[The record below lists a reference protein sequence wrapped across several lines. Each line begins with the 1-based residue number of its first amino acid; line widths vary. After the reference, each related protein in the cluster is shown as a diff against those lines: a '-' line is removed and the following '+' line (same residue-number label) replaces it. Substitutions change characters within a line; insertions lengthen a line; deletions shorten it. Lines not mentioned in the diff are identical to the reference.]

1 MQRVSS
7 EVTEQPSRVAS
18 RRLSTGERYAVALLA
33 TGLALALQVLLHRV
47 AAGYFY
53 PVFLAAVAFSAWY
66 GGFGPGFVTAATGAV
81 GSAWLS
87 LEPPPS
93 IDAAPPGDWG
103 DLAAYF
109 ASGVLVSGL
118 IAFLLAAR
126 RRAERAAARTARVH
140 ALNLSLGPVLS
151 PTEVARIIVRH
162 ATEAV
167 HARGGTIALLRSDGD
182 ALDVVHFDGEAAVA
196 RASAESGPLG
206 HAARNAETVYLES
219 GVERRTRYPALAAL
233 DGKPGSLVALPFVPG
248 GRSIGALELRFGHD
262 RRFPE
267 EDRNFLSTLVGQGGL
282 ALERAQLYAAESQA
296 RERNAFLAEASSMLA
311 SSLDYRATLAAV
323 ARLSVPRL
331 ADWCGVDVVEDDG
344 RLRRVAVAHVDPD
357 RVQDVWEMSRR
368 YVEQPE
374 DPVPR
379 VLKSGTALLVPR
391 IPESMLQAF
400 ARDPEH
406 LDRLRSM
413 GLRSLLIVPMRA
425 RDRTLGAIIFV
436 TAESGREYT
445 ESDLRLSEDLAR
457 RAAVAVDNAR
467 LFEESRAALR
477 SRSESLALLDTVF
490 IGAPV
495 GLAFVDVELRF
506 VRINHAL
513 AALNGHP
520 PEAHLGRTVAEVP
533 GSEGALD
540 EACFRQVL
548 ETGDPVLDTEVRGER
563 HDGSGQRFVAL
574 ASYYPVRGADGQ
586 VRYVGVIVMDVTER
600 RRADELVV
608 QSQRMEA
615 IAKVAGGVAHEVN
628 NMMTVIT
635 GFSGFLEEATSPGD
649 PRLADIMEIRRAAD
663 RAAGI
668 TRQLLAYSRQQ
679 VLQPR
684 LLDLNALL
692 RGMTTVLH
700 RLLGQGVALRLELA
714 EGIASVRADRA
725 QLEQCIL
732 NLAINAR
739 DAMNGRGELSITT
752 GAVTLDQGY
761 AQRYPSIHVPPGRYV
776 RVTISDTG
784 TGMDAET
791 RARVFEPFFTT
802 KPVGQGTGLGLATV
816 YGIVKQSEGFI
827 WVYGE
832 PGHGAVFKI
841 YLPEQ
846 NAMPVITGEYPIP
859 RDAPAGAERILLVED
874 EDAVRRMAARALATR
889 GYTVIEAQD
898 GADALQLVARESGEI
913 DLVVTD
919 VIMPTVGGRELGERL
934 AELRPGLPVL
944 FISGYTDDDVV
955 RRGLLSPG
963 SPFLQKPFE
972 PDALA
977 RKVRQV
983 LERARR

>member
-1 MQRVSS
+1 MK
-7 EVTEQPSRVAS
+7 PSPRAGS
-18 RRLSTGERYAVALLA
+18 RRVGAGERYGVALLVTA
-33 TGLALALQVLLHRV
+33 FALALQALLHRV

-53 PVFLAAVAFSAWY
+53 PVFLAVVAFSAWY
-66 GGFGPGFVTAATGAV
+66 GGFGPGLVTAGAAAM
-81 GSAWLS
+81 GSRWLAM
-87 LEPPPS
+87 EPPPS
-93 IDAAPPGDWG
+93 IDATPPGDWG

-118 IAFLLAAR
+118 IAFQLASR

-140 ALNLSLGPVLS
+140 ALNQSLGPVLS
-151 PTEVARIIVRH
+151 PTEVAGIILRH
-162 ATEAV
+162 AAEAV
-167 HARGGTIALLRSDGD
+167 HAQGGAIALLTADGASLEVLHVDGD
-182 ALDVVHFDGEAAVA
+182 AALA
-196 RASAESGPLG
+196 RASAENGPLG
-206 HAARNAETVYLES
+206 RAAKDGVAVYLGDGRLGS
-219 GVERRTRYPALAAL
+219 LAAL
-233 DGKPGSLVALPFVPG
+233 PFMPG
-248 GRSIGALELRFGHD
+248 GRSIGALELRFEHD
-262 RRFPE
+262 RKFPE
-267 EDRNFLSTLVGQGGL
+267 EDRSFLSTLVGQGAL
-282 ALERAQLYAAESQA
+282 ALERARLYAAERDA
-296 RERNAFLAEASSMLA
+296 RERHAFLAEASSMLA
-311 SSLDYRATLAAV
+311 SSLDYRTTLAAV
-323 ARLSVPRL
+323 ARLCVPRL
-331 ADWCGVDVVEDDG
+331 ADWCGVDVVEEDG
-344 RLRRVAVAHVDPD
+344 RLRRVAVAHVDPA
-357 RVQDVWEMSRR
+357 RVEDVWEMSRR
-368 YVEQPE
+368 YVERAD
-374 DPVPR
+374 DPVPS
-379 VLKSGTALLVPR
+379 VVQSGATLMVPK
-391 IPESMLQAF
+391 IPERMLEAF

-406 LDRLRSM
+406 LGRLRAM

-425 RDRTLGAIIFV
+425 RDRTLGAIVFV
-436 TAESGREYT
+436 TAESRREYT
-445 ESDLRLSEDLAR
+445 EADRDLAEDLAG

-467 LFEESRAALR
+467 LFGESRAALQA
-477 SRSESLALLDTVF
+477 RSESLALLDTVF

-495 GLAFVDVELRF
+495 GLAFVDDELRF
-506 VRINHAL
+506 VRINDAL

-520 PEAHLGRTVAEVP
+520 PGAHLGRTVSEVLGGEGVVLAE
-533 GSEGALD
+533 D
-540 EACFRQVL
+540 CFRRVL
-548 ETGDPVLDTEVRGER
+548 ESGEPVLDREIRGER
-563 HDGSGQRFVAL
+563 NDGAGTRFVAL
-574 ASYYPVRGADGQ
+574 SSYYPVRGADGA
-586 VRYVGVIVMDVTER
+586 VHYVGVIVIDVTER

-649 PRLADIMEIRRAAD
+649 TRLADISEIRKAAD

-684 LLDLNALL
+684 VLDLNDLL
-692 RGMTTVLH
+692 RGMTTVLQ
-700 RLLGQGVALRLELA
+700 RLLGPGVLLRLGLVDGLA
-714 EGIASVRADRA
+714 TVRADRA

-739 DAMNGRGELSITT
+739 DAMDGTGELSIATE
-752 GAVTLDQGY
+752 TLSLDHGY
-761 AQRYPSIHVPPGRYV
+761 AQRYPNIHVPPGRYV
-776 RVTISDTG
+776 RVTVSDTG
-784 TGMDAET
+784 QGMDAET

-816 YGIVKQSEGFI
+816 YGIVKQSDGFI
-827 WVYGE
+827 WAYGE

-846 NAMPVITGEYPIP
+846 SAIPATTGEHAIP

-874 EDAVRRMAARALATR
+874 EEAVRRMAARALSSR
-889 GYTVIEAQD
+889 GYTVLEAAN
-898 GADALQLVARESGEI
+898 GSEALDLVGHESSEI

-919 VIMPTVGGRELGERL
+919 VIMPGVGGRELGERL
-934 AELRPGLPVL
+934 TELRPGLPVL

-983 LERARR
+983 IERARR

>member
-1 MQRVSS
+1 MDRVSS
-7 EVTEQPSRVAS
+7 EVTEQSPRVGS

-33 TGLALALQVLLHRV
+33 AGLALALELLLSPF

-66 GGFGPGFVTAATGAV
+66 GGFGPGFVTAAAAAV
-81 GSAWLS
+81 GSVWLA

-93 IDAAPPGDWG
+93 LDASPPGDWG

-118 IAFLLAAR
+118 IAFLLASR
-126 RRAERAAARTARVH
+126 RRVERAAARTARVH

-151 PTEVARIIVRH
+151 PTEVARIIVSH
-162 ATEAV
+162 VTEAV
-167 HARGGTIALLRSDGD
+167 QARVGAIALLASDGRTLEVLPTDGD
-182 ALDVVHFDGEAAVA
+182 ARLV
-196 RASAESGPLG
+196 RASAEAGPLG
-206 HAARNAETVYLES
+206 QAARDAVTVYLES

-233 DGKPGSLVALPFVPG
+233 DGTPGSLVAIPLMPG
-248 GRSIGALELRFGHD
+248 GRAIGALELRFAHD
-262 RRFPE
+262 RKFPE
-267 EDRNFLSTLVGQGGL
+267 EDRSFLSTLVGQGAL
-282 ALERAQLYAAESQA
+282 ALERARLYTAEREA

-311 SSLDYRATLAAV
+311 SSLDYRATLSAV
-323 ARLSVPRL
+323 ARLAVPRL
-331 ADWCGVDVVEDDG
+331 ADWCGVDVVEEDG
-344 RLRRVAVAHVDPD
+344 RLRRVAVAHVDPE
-357 RVQDVWEMSRR
+357 RVNDVWEMSRR
-368 YVEQPE
+368 YVELPE

-379 VLKSGTALLVPR
+379 VIRTGSPLLVPR
-391 IPESMLQAF
+391 IPEAMLQAF

-406 LDRLRSM
+406 LDRLRAM
-413 GLRSLLIVPMRA
+413 GLCSLLIVPMRA
-425 RDRTLGAIIFV
+425 RDRTLGAIVFV
-436 TAESGREYT
+436 TAESGRVYSEA
-445 ESDLRLSEDLAR
+445 DLRLSEDLGR

-477 SRSESLALLDTVF
+477 ARSESLALLDTVF
-490 IGAPV
+490 LGAPV
-495 GLAFVDVELRF
+495 GLAFVDRELRF
-506 VRINHAL
+506 VRINDAL
-513 AALNGHP
+513 ASLNGQS
-520 PEAHLGRTVAEVP
+520 PEAHLGRTVGEVVRN
-533 GSEGALD
+533 EGALA
-540 EACFRQVL
+540 EECFRQVL
-548 ETGDPVLDTEVRGER
+548 ETGEPVLDTEIRGER
-563 HDGSGQRFVAL
+563 SDGSEQRYVAL
-574 ASYYPVRGADGQ
+574 ASYYPVRGADGE
-586 VRYVGVIVMDVTER
+586 VHYVGVIVIDVTER

-635 GFSGFLEEATSPGD
+635 GFSGFLEEATSVGD
-649 PRLADIMEIRRAAD
+649 PRLADITEIRKAAD

-684 LLDLNALL
+684 LLDLNGLL
-692 RGMTTVLH
+692 REMTTVLQ
-700 RLLGQGVALRLELA
+700 RLLGPGIALRLRLG
-714 EGIASVRADRA
+714 EGTATVRADPA

-739 DAMNGRGELSITT
+739 DAMAGHGELSIITE
-752 GAVTLDQGY
+752 VVSLDQGY
-761 AQRYPSIHVPPGRYV
+761 AQRYPNIHVPSGKYF
-776 RVTISDTG
+776 RVTVSDTG
-784 TGMDAET
+784 HGMDAET
-791 RARVFEPFFTT
+791 RARAFEPFFTT

-816 YGIVKQSEGFI
+816 YGIVKQSDGFI

-846 NAMPVITGEYPIP
+846 NALPVTTGEHAIP
-859 RDAPAGAERILLVED
+859 RDAPAGAERVLLVED
-874 EDAVRRMAARALATR
+874 EEAVRRMAARSLATR
-889 GYTVIEAQD
+889 GYTVLEAAN
-898 GADALQLVARESGEI
+898 GEEALEVVGLGSSLI

-919 VIMPTVGGRELGERL
+919 VVMPNLSGRELGERL

-944 FISGYTDDDVV
+944 FISGYTDDDVI
-955 RRGLLSPG
+955 RRGLLTPG

-983 LERARR
+983 LERSRR